1 VTKPRL
7 LLHVG
12 SHKTGT
18 TSIQAALA
26 ANRSWL
32 ESRGIY
38 YPNPKPY
45 LFGKSDAHHDLAHGL
60 AGDNRREAAR
70 MRNFRTHLIEAAPR
84 FDRILLSAEP
94 FYRHEIAGRGPS
106 APRTPA
112 AMIES
117 RRAYIDRMAEFFAPF
132 DTEILVVLR
141 RPDTFA
147 ESLYKNA
154 IVSSPYAGGFDAY
167 LKRAYFKLDYP
178 TRLDLFRARFP
189 ALTVRSYESGLK
201 AGIVE
206 TFFETIGAGRPPSL
220 GDDHLRRS
228 LTNKATLWLD
238 RSKTEASM
246 GKRDLHRRWHF
257 AMLAVAEPFF
267 GRKDATGLWRS
278 RDERDRFIRHTLGSL
293 PADFF
298 PPPPATL
305 PEPTAWTDA
314 EHQAAS
320 AAFRDW
326 ERANRS
332 HLRRREILRV
342 PAYRLDTPDGGSLRT
357 WLAALRSRF
366 GGPAEEE
373 PPS

>member
-1 VTKPRL
+1 MTKPRL
-7 LLHVG
+7 LLHAG

-26 ANRSWL
+26 ANRPWL

-45 LFGKSDAHHDLAHGL
+45 LHGKSDAHHDLAHGL

-70 MRNFRTHLIEAAPR
+70 MRAFRAHLIDVAPR

-106 APRTPA
+106 APRTPE
-112 AMIES
+112 AMIAS
-117 RRAYIDRMAEFFAPF
+117 RRAYIDRMAEYFAPF

-154 IVSSPYAGGFDAY
+154 IVSSPFAGGFEAY
-167 LKRAYFKLDYP
+167 LKRAYFRLDYP
-178 TRLDLFRARFP
+178 TRIDLFRAGFP
-189 ALTVRSYESGLK
+189 AVIVRSYESGLK

-206 TFFETIGAGRPPSL
+206 TFFETIGAGKPPSL
-220 GDDHLRRS
+220 GDDYLRRS

-238 RSKTEASM
+238 RSKVETPM

-257 AMLAVAEPFF
+257 AMLAAAEPFF
-267 GRKDATGLWRS
+267 GGKDATGLWRS
-278 RDERDRFIRHTLGSL
+278 REERDRFIRRTLGSM

-298 PPPPATL
+298 PPPPAEL
-305 PEPTAWTDA
+305 AEPAVWTDA
-314 EHQAAS
+314 EHEAAT

-342 PAYRLDTPDGGSLRT
+342 PAYRLDTPEGGGARQ

-366 GGPAEEE
+366 GGAERDDS
-373 PPS
+373 PG